1 MCTFTKTQRKYIR
14 QHWYYCYTC
23 KMVANNGVCE
33 HCAKMCHA
41 GHEIIYAKYAP
52 FFCDC
57 GAKGD
62 GFCNALSERM

>member
-1 MCTFTKTQRKYIR
+1 
-14 QHWYYCYTC
+14 
-23 KMVANNGVCE
+23 MVANNGVCE